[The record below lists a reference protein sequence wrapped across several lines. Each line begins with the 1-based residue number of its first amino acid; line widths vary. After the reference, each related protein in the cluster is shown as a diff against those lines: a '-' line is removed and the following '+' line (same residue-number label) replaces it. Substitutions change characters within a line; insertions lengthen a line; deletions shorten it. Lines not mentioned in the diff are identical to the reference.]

1 MSIGF
6 LEILQ
11 TMVNE
16 QFLKTA
22 FWQIIVF
29 IPRNSLFF
37 FLKRPY
43 FDLIRKAEMLEEN
56 SFWNPVAEGCYLVLF
71 YTLSKLEYGRGKGG
85 RL

>member
-22 FWQIIVF
+22 FLANNRVHSTEQ
-29 IPRNSLFF
+29 SFF
-37 FLKRPY
+37 FSLR
-43 FDLIRKAEMLEEN
+43 DLIL
-56 SFWNPVAEGCYLVLF
+56 
-71 YTLSKLEYGRGKGG
+71 T
-85 RL
+85 